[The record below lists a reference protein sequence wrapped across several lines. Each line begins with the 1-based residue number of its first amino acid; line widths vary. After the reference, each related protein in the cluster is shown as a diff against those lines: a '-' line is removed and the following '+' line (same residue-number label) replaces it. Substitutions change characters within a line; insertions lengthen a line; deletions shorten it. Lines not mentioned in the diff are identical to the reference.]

1 MFYIIGM
8 FKIIII
14 VGVSLTIKQLQQH
27 NSLSIYNHKFLYKK
41 REDQLVLCSLLWSLS
56 L

>member
-14 VGVSLTIKQLQQH
+14 VGGFTH
-27 NSLSIYNHKFLYKK
+27 NKTTTTTQFSIYL
-41 REDQLVLCSLLWSLS
+41 QPQISL
-56 L
+56 